1 MQDRLLPGH
10 MLNGRYRIISQVG
23 TGGFG
28 AVYKAADSQYGD
40 RPVAVKEIS
49 LYGLKAQEAIE
60 ATDTFNREVSLL
72 SGLTHPNLPRV
83 YDHFTDPEH
92 WYLVMEFIEGETLE
106 EVLQKNHTPAAPSP
120 FTLE

>member
-1 MQDRLLPGH
+1 MLGTVKISRWKKMQDRLLPGH

-28 AVYKAADSQYGD
+28 AVYKAADSPYGD

-60 ATDTFNREVSLL
+60 ATDTFNLEASLL
-72 SGLTHPNLPRV
+72 SVLTHPHLPRV
-83 YDHFTDPEH
+83 YDHCT
-92 WYLVMEFIEGETLE
+92 
-106 EVLQKNHTPAAPSP
+106 
-120 FTLE
+120 